1 MATRHE
7 VLLRIGAEGTVVRS
21 WDEVTITRDMLSAG
35 SPWTVTLWRQGRSD
49 SWDRIRDVA
58 RGLAPVSV
66 EIDGAPQLRGTI
78 ERVRDGAS
86 RAGAPF
92 TLSGRDAIAAA
103 IVSDVDPTLSL
114 RGATLEEVAERAL
127 APLGLGVVIGAD
139 ADEARAIQA
148 GARPGAR
155 TTRRTRRGHH
165 VDRFKPKPGEK
176 VWPFLEALC
185 RRHGFLVWPV
195 PYGSGAGLVIDRPA
209 YDSPATQSLVRRRV
223 RANDNGASWEGNLL
237 SGFRDLDVTEV
248 PSAVTVFGHA
258 SLTAREDA
266 RHRGTVLNDRLAHA
280 RVAAAYTPR
289 PRYIR
294 DPRARSPQIAEQRA
308 RLELAHANASL
319 ESYEATV
326 QGFSNAGRLWTVNTM
341 VNLDDELTSAT
352 GAWLVTRV
360 TFARS
365 RASGHTTTL
374 RLVPRGALVVEPDP
388 EV

>member
-1 MATRHE
+1 MASAHE
-7 VLLRIGAEGTVVRS
+7 VVVRIGTAGTVVRA
-21 WDEVTITRDMLSAG
+21 WDEVSIVRDMLAVG

-49 SWDRIRDVA
+49 SWNTIRDVA
-58 RGLAPVSV
+58 RGFAPVSV

-78 ERVRDGAS
+78 ERIRDGAS
-86 RAGAPF
+86 RAGAPL

-103 IVSDVDPTLSL
+103 LVSDVDPSLSL

-155 TTRRTRRGHH
+155 TTKRTRRGHH

-176 VWPFLEALC
+176 VWPFIESLC
-185 RRHGFLVWPV
+185 RRHGFLVWSV

-209 YDSPATQSLVRRRV
+209 YDTPATQSLVRRRV
-223 RANDNGASWEGNLL
+223 RASDRELLCEGNIL
-237 SGFRDLDVTEV
+237 SGYRDLDLTEV
-248 PSAVTVFGHA
+248 PTTVTVFGHA
-258 SLTAREDA
+258 SVTSREDA
-266 RHRGTVLNDRLAHA
+266 RHRAVIPNARLAHV
-280 RVAAAYTPR
+280 RVVDAYTPR
-289 PRYIR
+289 PRYLR
-294 DPRARSPQIAEQRA
+294 DSRARTLQIAEQRA
-308 RLELAHANASL
+308 RHELARANAAL

-326 QGFSNAGRLWTVNTM
+326 QGFSNAGRLWTANTM
-341 VNLDDELTSAT
+341 VNIDDEVTGAT

-360 TFARS
+360 TFQRS
-365 RASGHTTTL
+365 RAAGHTTTL
-374 RLVPRGALVVEPDP
+374 RLVPRGALVVEPDA